1 MKREKYQSYICWGVT
16 AFVVLALLAG
26 LVFTIMNWAR
36 VKALWKVL
44 FNTLSPVIFGAV
56 FAYLLS
62 PVYNYVRRQVERL
75 LDGQLGALA
84 GTLASVVLLL
94 AVVAGLISILTPEL
108 VRSISSI
115 VESMPA
121 SALNLQNWLGD
132 ILENNP
138 ELDATVMD
146 YYSRVVQFVQDWV
159 NNTLIPNAYNIIYRV
174 SSSLMSVFSFL
185 WNAVL
190 GLIVMVY
197 LLNMKQKLIVQG
209 KMIVYSIL
217 PLRIANKVI
226 GEVRYAHQIFG
237 GFITGKL
244 LDSLIIGI
252 LSFVVLSF
260 MKMPYVLL
268 VSVVV
273 GVTNVIPFFG
283 PFIGA
288 IPCTVLIL
296 LASPLQGLYFVLFIL
311 VLQQIDGNIIG
322 PKILGNSTGLS
333 SFWVLFA
340 ILLFGGLFGFV
351 GMIIGVPTFAV
362 IYNLI
367 RELVLYL
374 LGRRE
379 LSADMEQYEELD
391 YIDERQKTYI
401 RKEK

>member
-44 FNTLSPVIFGAV
+44 FNILSPVIFGAV

-121 SALNLQNWLGD
+121 YALNLQNWLGD

>member
-44 FNTLSPVIFGAV
+44 FNILSPVIFGAV

-121 SALNLQNWLGD
+121 YALNLQNWLGD

-146 YYSRVVQFVQDWV
+146 YYSRGVQFVQDWV

-185 WNAVL
+185 WNAEL

-197 LLNMKQKLIVQG
+197 LMNMKQKLIVQG

-226 GEVRYAHQIFG
+226 SEVRYAHQIFG

>member
-36 VKALWKVL
+36 VKALWRVL
-44 FNTLSPVIFGAV
+44 FDILSPVIFGAV

-62 PVYNYVRRQVERL
+62 PVYNYVRGRVERL

-121 SALNLQNWLGD
+121 YALNLQNWLGD

-146 YYSRVVQFVQDWV
+146 YYSRIVQFVQDWV
-159 NNTLIPNAYNIIYRV
+159 NNTLLPNAYNIIYRV

-260 MKMPYVLL
+260 MNMPYVLL

-296 LASPLQGLYFVLFIL
+296 LASPLQGLYFILFIL

-379 LSADMEQYEELD
+379 LSADMGQYEELD